1 MDLSIDHRS
10 PIPLHVQVEELL
22 RKMIQMPEY
31 QKGKLLPKEVD
42 LAKELGISRNTLRQ
56 ATNKLVYEGL
66 LFRKK
71 GVGTKVVKM
80 VDSKAKNWLSFT
92 QEMRAKGIEV
102 VNYNI
107 NITWEVPAEE
117 VRMFFNIER
126 GVKIL
131 KMERLR
137 GGKEGPFVFFI
148 SYFHPRIGLTGE
160 EDFTKPLYEILKEQY
175 KVVAKLSK
183 EEISAK
189 AADIP
194 LSKMLNIDKGEPILM
209 RKRFVYDPGNRP
221 IEYNVGY
228 YRGDSIVY
236 SVESERN

>member
-236 SVESERN
+236 SVESERS